1 MFYARNGV
9 WGKWGKGVEKFP
21 NIVWNILGNRVW
33 HVYSMPYFFILL

>member
-1 MFYARNGV
+1 MFCARNGV

-21 NIVWNILGNRVW
+21 NIVWNILGIGVW